1 MRNKEKEA
9 AKAANNK
16 VGGAVRELLD
26 KKNTVDTYWG
36 ELDNLYSVVG
46 TGVITV
52 MVQLQ
57 QINDKMG
64 LTLKEEHRKEQAVLI
79 NGAIKDIEG
88 FVDELT
94 NIKKKHEGKVGK
106 IIGDDDYML
115 SLELGSEYESFNIKF
130 KSIIGPIFS
139 SIIENYA
146 ASVKVAKAEAD
157 TKDPN
162 VITDVEVTE
171 VKPYTAQ

>member
-94 NIKKKHEGKVGK
+94 ILKRNMKVK
-106 IIGDDDYML
+106 L
-115 SLELGSEYESFNIKF
+115 
-130 KSIIGPIFS
+130 
-139 SIIENYA
+139 
-146 ASVKVAKAEAD
+146 VKLLV
-157 TKDPN
+157 TM
-162 VITDVEVTE
+162 ITCLV
-171 VKPYTAQ
+171 